1 MTWLVLGAVIGS
13 FICLAG
19 YGIYVEM
26 DERRWRRYYEQNIRR
41 KDVS

>member
-13 FICLAG
+13 FLCLVG

-26 DERRWRRYYEQNIRR
+26 DERRWRRYYEQEKRR
-41 KDVS
+41 RDVS

>member
-13 FICLAG
+13 FVALVG
-19 YGIYVEM
+19 YGMYVEI
-26 DERRWRRYYEQNIRR
+26 DERRWRRYVARNLHG